1 MRGRA
6 WLLFGVA
13 VLALAYLVRYESRH
27 SFYQSMFLSRYAAD
41 LTFTVGDGPSDSI
54 IFPQAGPF
62 DERLGYTLLPD
73 FAARL
78 DRQGFELTRQAR
90 FSPELV
96 EHVERELFPP
106 YREKTQA
113 GL

>member
-41 LTFTVGDGPSDSI
+41 LTFTVGDGPLL
-54 IFPQAGPF
+54 FGPTSRF
-62 DERLGYTLLPD
+62 ARPDRLPG
-73 FAARL
+73 
-78 DRQGFELTRQAR
+78 
-90 FSPELV
+90 
-96 EHVERELFPP
+96 
-106 YREKTQA
+106 
-113 GL
+113 